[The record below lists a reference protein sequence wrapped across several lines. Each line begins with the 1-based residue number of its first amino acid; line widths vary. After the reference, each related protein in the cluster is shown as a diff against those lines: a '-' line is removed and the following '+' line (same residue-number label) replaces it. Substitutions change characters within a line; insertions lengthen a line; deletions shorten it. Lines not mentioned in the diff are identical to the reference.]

1 MSSPELYKGWLI
13 EARQVFCVQVWSA
26 GGGDCIIPVH
36 NAQNESEALA
46 LAKRWIDMQGSPPE
60 SQGSEDFSEEQDPF
74 PLDWDDD
81 DIPF

>member
-1 MSSPELYKGWLI
+1 MTSPELYKGWLI

-26 GGGDCIIPVH
+26 GGGDCAIPVH

-46 LAKRWIDMQGSPPE
+46 LAKRWIDMQTEPAE
-60 SQGSEDFSEEQDPF
+60 SHHPSDSSEEHDPF